1 MSTNACPRQPVGTN
15 DNQSL
20 LDRIKDISTVDFIGM
35 LNTALN
41 EIADAGYL
49 ELYGKDGSLLKIDTR
64 ALRNALQ
71 GKFIAADIALAYIS
85 YKQMIS
91 EGNPPEEALGETL
104 ASLLGGIAGAIL
116 GIPGGALGV
125 AIAGYIGSK
134 FGEWLWDSMKN
145 ELGNLFNQID
155 SILNDS
161 LLDDLFSN
169 KPCDPFID
177 DLFTNISDLKNK
189 ALLRKAI
196 YGDPLVVDLDGDGI
210 ETISPANSN
219 IMFDFDGDGFRE
231 RTGWVSPDDGILVID
246 KNNDGQINDVNEVF
260 GNLNMDGFTELSQYD
275 SNNDGVID
283 NQDQQFNNIKVWQDL
298 DSNGVVDEGELKNLS
313 EVGIKQINLSNTATN
328 ENLNG
333 NQITHR
339 GTFVKADG
347 TTGEVADVSFQINQ
361 VFTAYNGQVNIS
373 PDVLFLPWLR
383 GYGEVKD
390 LPIAMSEN
398 QELKEAVINIAKGTD
413 IKNIYAQLDELI
425 AKWAEIDNIP
435 KDKMRGTVEDR
446 IISAVEKF
454 LGIKYERKTYT
465 AILEQDNGTRY
476 IVGWDESN
484 IPFSEDISI
493 GTKIGDYVIVDISIT
508 TDVAQ
513 IDKEKILETYTKIKN
528 MIFVNLIAQTEIGK
542 EYGLSYNFVNNSVEI
557 DPSLFYSAILDK
569 NIGDIVHNSYIVK
582 ALYDRGIFDISMLPN
597 NALGDFY
604 KSVIYGNAIEIN
616 SNEYDP
622 YFTYFPENYIFFVKG
637 SNQGDS
643 IYGGSNRELLQAY
656 EGNDYLSG
664 DLGNDVLIGGKGND
678 YLEGGEGSDT
688 YIFNLGDGQDTI
700 WDQNWSGTDV
710 NVIKFG
716 KGISKDNIKF
726 TKEGEDLIIKLEDTT
741 DSIRISGWFMGDEYK
756 ISKIQFAD
764 GTILTTE
771 DIKQIGFHGTN
782 GDDSLQ
788 GSYDNDTIHG
798 DAGNDY
804 INGDLGND
812 VLIGGKGDDYLE
824 GGEGSDT
831 YIFNLGDGNDN
842 IYEYD
847 WSGTDIN
854 VIKFGNGITKDNIK
868 FVKEGEDLVI
878 KIENATDSIRISG
891 WFADGEPGIDELQ
904 FSDGSKLT
912 STDIQ
917 KIGFHGTDGN
927 DYLYGSYRDD
937 VIYGDKG
944 DDYLEGGEGSDTYV
958 FNLGD
963 GNDRIYDYDWS
974 DTDTNTIRMGTGITR
989 NSVALFSDGY
999 SLFIKYSDT
1008 DQITVEGQA
1017 DPYNGIDTIQLQ
1029 DGYFITRDDINRIIQ
1044 EISAFA
1050 DSNGINITS
1059 VDDVRNNQQL
1069 MNIIANAWHT

>member
-1 MSTNACPRQPVGTN
+1 M
-15 DNQSL
+15 NQAF
-20 LDRIKDISTVDFIGM
+20 TV
-35 LNTALN
+35 
-41 EIADAGYL
+41 
-49 ELYGKDGSLLKIDTR
+49 
-64 ALRNALQ
+64 
-71 GKFIAADIALAYIS
+71 
-85 YKQMIS
+85 
-91 EGNPPEEALGETL
+91 
-104 ASLLGGIAGAIL
+104 
-116 GIPGGALGV
+116 
-125 AIAGYIGSK
+125 
-134 FGEWLWDSMKN
+134 
-145 ELGNLFNQID
+145 
-155 SILNDS
+155 
-161 LLDDLFSN
+161 
-169 KPCDPFID
+169 
-177 DLFTNISDLKNK
+177 
-189 ALLRKAI
+189 
-196 YGDPLVVDLDGDGI
+196 
-210 ETISPANSN
+210 
-219 IMFDFDGDGFRE
+219 
-231 RTGWVSPDDGILVID
+231 
-246 KNNDGQINDVNEVF
+246 
-260 GNLNMDGFTELSQYD
+260 
-275 SNNDGVID
+275 
-283 NQDQQFNNIKVWQDL
+283 
-298 DSNGVVDEGELKNLS
+298 
-313 EVGIKQINLSNTATN
+313 
-328 ENLNG
+328 
-333 NQITHR
+333 
-339 GTFVKADG
+339 
-347 TTGEVADVSFQINQ
+347 
-361 VFTAYNGQVNIS
+361 YNGQINIS

-398 QELKEAVINIAKGTD
+398 QELKDAVVNIAKETD
-413 IKNIYAQLDELI
+413 IKNIYAQLDKLI

-435 KDKMRGTVEDR
+435 EDKMRGVVEDR

-465 AILEQDNGTRY
+465 AILDQDNGAGV

-513 IDKEKILETYTKIKN
+513 IDKEKILETYAKIKN

-542 EYGLSYNFVNNSVEI
+542 EYGLSYNFINNSVEI

-569 NIGDIVHNSYIVK
+569 NIGDIAHNLYIVK

-604 KSVIYGNAIEIN
+604 KSVISGNAVEIN
-616 SNEYDP
+616 SNEYNP
-622 YFTYFPENYIFFVKG
+622 HFTYFPENYIFFVKG

-656 EGNDYLSG
+656 EGDDYLNG

-678 YLEGGEGSDT
+678 YLEGGEGSDI
-688 YIFNLGDGQDTI
+688 YIFNIGDGQDTI

-726 TKEGEDLIIKLEDTT
+726 IIENGDLIIKLENTT

-756 ISKIQFAD
+756 ISEIQFAD
-764 GTILTTE
+764 GTVLTTE

-788 GSYDNDTIHG
+788 GSYDNDTIYG

-804 INGDLGND
+804 INGGLGDD
-812 VLIGGKGDDYLE
+812 VLIGGKGNDYLE
-824 GGEGSDT
+824 GGEG
-831 YIFNLGDGNDN
+831 N
-842 IYEYD
+842 
-847 WSGTDIN
+847 
-854 VIKFGNGITKDNIK
+854 
-868 FVKEGEDLVI
+868 
-878 KIENATDSIRISG
+878 
-891 WFADGEPGIDELQ
+891 
-904 FSDGSKLT
+904 
-912 STDIQ
+912 
-917 KIGFHGTDGN
+917 
-927 DYLYGSYRDD
+927 
-937 VIYGDKG
+937 
-944 DDYLEGGEGSDTYV
+944 DTYV

-963 GNDRIYDYDWS
+963 GNDRIYDYDRS

-1029 DGYFITRDDINRIIQ
+1029 DGYFITRDDINRIIH